1 MSLEL
6 DYKRKDLTTHVLYLL
21 KKDDLIHRIVQKLI
35 SLKKELASE
44 NQQKILKITKDLKNI
59 LGRTDNSWQ
68 EFELRFKEVH
78 SDFYDTLGSKFPE
91 LTPKERRL
99 CALLKL
105 NMTTKEISSITHQS
119 ARSIDVART
128 RLRRKF
134 NLTNSE
140 VGLVDFLSKL

>member
-1 MSLEL
+1 
-6 DYKRKDLTTHVLYLL
+6 L
-21 KKDDLIHRIVQKLI
+21 KKDEFIHKVIHRLDTVKKDLPSEVQSKLLRI
-35 SLKKELASE
+35 TKELAAISKH
-44 NQQKILKITKDLKNI
+44 NDT
-59 LGRTDNSWQ
+59 SWQ

-78 SDFYDTLGSKFPE
+78 KDFYEKLEARYPE

-119 ARSIDVART
+119 TRSLEVART
-128 RLRRKF
+128 RLRKKF

-140 VGLVDFLSKL
+140 VGLVDFLSKIDQ